1 MTFLFRIVIRDD
13 HRAGLPCPALHPA
26 LPCSRAGWQNPF
38 LPCPATGQGRAGQDA
53 GQGTG

>member
-1 MTFLFRIVIRDD
+1 MQTRDD

-38 LPCPATGQGRAGQDA
+38 LPCPATGQGRAGQGA